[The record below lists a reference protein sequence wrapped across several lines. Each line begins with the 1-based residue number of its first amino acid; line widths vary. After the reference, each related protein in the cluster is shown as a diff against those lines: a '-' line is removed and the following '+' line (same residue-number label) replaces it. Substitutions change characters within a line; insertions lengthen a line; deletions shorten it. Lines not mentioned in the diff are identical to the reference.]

1 MNLWLK
7 GFQLIYSN
15 KSFVMLIY
23 QKRQKIDNTLLTGTS
38 KSKYES
44 IKNMVKDNFRLEI
57 KSHLDKAHSILGLQC
72 VANEVIER
80 NLARWLSVMKNNE
93 CQIPWLICLI
103 SNKYMKSNVNINLN
117 SSSRMELSSLKS
129 SYDVFSSIRP

>member
-1 MNLWLK
+1 
-7 GFQLIYSN
+7 
-15 KSFVMLIY
+15 MLIY

-80 NLARWLSVMKNNE
+80 NLAR
-93 CQIPWLICLI
+93 
-103 SNKYMKSNVNINLN
+103 
-117 SSSRMELSSLKS
+117 
-129 SYDVFSSIRP
+129 